1 MMRDTCTVLT
11 ISQGNVCF
19 VLVLQ
24 GLGHFKI
31 LLLIMNECFFFF
43 VSINNL
49 LGEPQIIYRKLL

>member
-1 MMRDTCTVLT
+1 MRDTCTVLT

-43 VSINNL
+43 FVSINNL
-49 LGEPQIIYRKLL
+49 FNELQI